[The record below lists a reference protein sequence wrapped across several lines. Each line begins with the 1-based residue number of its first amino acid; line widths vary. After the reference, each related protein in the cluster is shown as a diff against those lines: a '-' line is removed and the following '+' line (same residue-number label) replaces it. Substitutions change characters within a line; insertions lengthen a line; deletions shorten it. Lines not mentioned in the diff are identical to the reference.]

1 MDFGDC
7 KNVFE
12 RMKLE
17 WEEAKKDKQCTGML
31 GGADKKIGFEDFLKK
46 FGRSQKDSEAKEFA
60 AGLKLSNGGEW
71 KNCESSAS
79 QGESSASPT
88 TAAQGESAATSAPG
102 ESAATSAP
110 GESAATSAPPGE
122 SAATSAPGESTATM
136 TLDSNKQS
144 DSIMLYASMA
154 LMIIYTA
161 WF

>member
-1 MDFGDC
+1 
-7 KNVFE
+7 
-12 RMKLE
+12 
-17 WEEAKKDKQCTGML
+17 ML

-46 FGRSQKDSEAKEFA
+46 FCRSQKDSEAKEFA
-60 AGLKLSNGGEW
+60 ARFKLSNGGEW

-88 TAAQGESAATSAPG
+88 TAAQGESAAKSAQG
-102 ESAATSAP
+102 ESAATSAQ
-110 GESAATSAPPGE
+110 GESAATSV
-122 SAATSAPGESTATM
+122 PGESTATV